1 MLLPTTLSAIQYYIE
16 TFLPLVQSQVQ
27 CSATETMTIKKKK
40 KKARENRETKVRR
53 KDRKRGTTT
62 SIPWIC
68 IEQRRRLVRG

>member
-40 KKARENRETKVRR
+40 KKSKG
-53 KDRKRGTTT
+53 K
-62 SIPWIC
+62 
-68 IEQRRRLVRG
+68 QRDEGQKKG